1 MASYEDV
8 VLDHEVDGIREYD
21 NPLPGWLMAIWW
33 GSLIFSILYLGFY
46 ALAFGPASMEAEY
59 RAAAVADRARL
70 QAYYDA
76 NPLVPPSTE
85 EMLRGAASE
94 ETLAVGRERYAKTC
108 ASCHGDAAQGLIG
121 PNLTD
126 DRWLHGGQVSQ
137 IFTTLA
143 KGVPAKGMP
152 PWGRAIA
159 PEELSALV
167 SLIRSLQGS
176 NPADPKQPE
185 GDPVTP
191 EPIPGQ

>member
-1 MASYEDV
+1 MATYEDKI
-8 VLDHEVDGIREYD
+8 LHHDVDGIREYD
-21 NPLPGWLMAIWW
+21 NPLPGWLMAILW
-33 GSLIFSILYLGFY
+33 GALVFSILYIGYY

-59 RAAAVADRARL
+59 RAAAVEDRARL

-76 NPLVPPSTE
+76 NPMVPPSSAE
-85 EMLRGAASE
+85 LLGGAGDEAI
-94 ETLAVGRERYAKTC
+94 LAVGRERFAKTC
-108 ASCHGDAAQGLIG
+108 ASCHGDVAQGLIG

-126 DRWLHGGQVSQ
+126 EFWLHGGTVSQ
-137 IFTTLA
+137 VFTTLV

-167 SLIRSLQGS
+167 SYVRSLQGS
-176 NPADPKQPE
+176 APPDAKQSE

-191 EPIPGQ
+191 EPIPQG

>member
-1 MASYEDV
+1 MATYKDV

-21 NPLPGWLMAIWW
+21 NPMPGWLMAIWW
-33 GSLIFSILYLGFY
+33 GSLIFAAAYLAFF
-46 ALAFGPASMEAEY
+46 ALAFAPSTLDAQY
-59 RAAAVADRARL
+59 RAEEVASRARL

-76 NPLVPPSTE
+76 NPMVPPSTQE
-85 EMLRGAASE
+85 LLAGAASPE
-94 ETLAVGRERYAKTC
+94 ILAVGSERYAKTC

-126 DRWLHGGQVSQ
+126 AYWLHGGRVTQ
-137 IFTTLA
+137 IFSTVA

-159 PEELSALV
+159 PEELLALV
-167 SLIRSLQGS
+167 SYVRSLQGS

-185 GDPVTP
+185 GEQVAP
-191 EPIPGQ
+191 EPIPGG